1 MHMNETRSPA
11 AFALL
16 ACFCALLACS
26 CALAALGVGS
36 ATAALTP
43 SWTAPAPA
51 DSPGDRPSAV
61 SCPSEALCVGVD
73 NAGQALTTT
82 DPTAAAPAW
91 ASASIDTGQQLSAV
105 SCASGALCVAVDRTG
120 NALVGTSPT
129 AGSAGWSGKPADPGH
144 ELTGVSCPSASL
156 CVAVDAAGNALVSED
171 PAQNQWGPAVDI
183 DGSERLSAVSCS
195 SASLCVAV
203 DAAGGVLVSREPAAG
218 VGAWHRRALDAAGG
232 LASVSCGVGGMAGA
246 GGGGSA
252 GGPGAVCV
260 AVDAGGDI
268 LASGDPTSATPTW
281 SATEADP
288 GGALSAVSCAP
299 LGSCVAVDGGGH
311 ALASEAPAL
320 APAAWSTASP
330 DHDALASVSCAAGSF
345 CLALDTAGRSLS
357 APLPPP
363 VSPVAPP
370 PAPPTPRPSILGTP
384 ALGSQLTCQ
393 SGVPADATVQLS
405 YLWLRELEPIAGAT
419 GPAYTVR
426 GADEGHHLQCRVR
439 ASDAA
444 GSATATSAFV
454 SVPFQGLP
462 VASGETLVGT
472 ARAHGARVLVPVA
485 CSTRAPH
492 GCKLLLRL
500 VSASASAGRSTIDT
514 GIGVPPTRA
523 RGGTVDRRAAT
534 LASAR
539 VHLARR
545 ARRTIAVGLSARGR
559 RLLARRHRL
568 AVTLLVS
575 GTVIGSI
582 EAPLAEQRLVL
593 GAGVSAG
600 RSRAGRSVGAR
611 AHVPGA
617 SAPAPAVQTFASAV
631 PTVAPAATAAA
642 RSLAASALTPY
653 MGWDSYLAFGA
664 HYSESTVLEQASDL
678 LTLGLA
684 SLGYRFVWLD
694 VGWWQ
699 GERAP
704 DGQIAL
710 DRAQWPHG
718 IAWLAGV
725 LHNAGL
731 LLGLYTDA
739 GGDGCGGIGQGSYGH
754 YRQDADTFAAW
765 GVDAVKV
772 DFCGGSHLGLDPARA
787 YREFRAALD
796 AGRRPMLLSICDFL
810 QPGEHGE
817 GEPPPARSAFSSY
830 AFGPEVGA
838 SWRTDGDVGVPGHV
852 PFGNVLR
859 NLDADAAHPEAAG
872 PGHWNDPDYLGPD
885 QGMGVA
891 QFRTQVSMWAMLA
904 APLMVSRDL
913 GRLSRASL
921 AAIENR
927 EVVAV
932 DQDPLGAQGTL
943 VASEGA
949 GQVWVKPLSDGSRA
963 VALLNRG
970 PVPLRIETS
979 AAAVGLGRARRY
991 AVRDLWAHR
1000 TSATSGALG
1009 ALVGGDTTVLLRVS
1023 AVR

>member
-1 MHMNETRSPA
+1 MNETRSLA
-11 AFALL
+11 ALAL
-16 ACFCALLACS
+16 CALLAVS
-26 CALAALGVGS
+26 CALAPGAAV
-36 ATAALTP
+36 ATAAPVL

-51 DSPGDRPSAV
+51 DGAGKPSAV

-73 NAGQALTTT
+73 DAGQVLTTT
-82 DPTAAAPAW
+82 DPTVAAPTW
-91 ASASIDTGQQLSAV
+91 ASAQIDTGQQLSAV
-105 SCASGALCVAVDRTG
+105 SCASGALCIAVDRKG
-120 NALVGTSPT
+120 NALVGTNPT

-144 ELTGVSCPSASL
+144 ELTGVSCPTVSF
-156 CVAVDAAGNALVSED
+156 CVAVDAVGNALVSEH
-171 PAQNQWGPAVDI
+171 PAQNLWGLAVDV
-183 DGSERLSAVSCS
+183 DGSEHFSAVSCS

-203 DAAGGVLVSREPAAG
+203 DTAGGVLVSREPAAG
-218 VGAWHRRALDAAGG
+218 AGAWHRRALDAAGG
-232 LASVSCGVGGMAGA
+232 LAAASCGMGGVVGPGSVGGAGVA
-246 GGGGSA
+246 
-252 GGPGAVCV
+252 CV
-260 AVDAGGDI
+260 AVDASGDI

-281 SATEADP
+281 SDTEADP
-288 GGALSAVSCAP
+288 GGALSGVSCAP
-299 LGSCVAVDGGGH
+299 LGQCVAVDGGGH
-311 ALASEAPAL
+311 ALASEAPTL

-330 DHDALASVSCAAGSF
+330 DPDALAGVSCSAGSF
-345 CLALDTAGRSLS
+345 CLALDTSGRSLS
-357 APLPPP
+357 ASLPPP
-363 VSPVAPP
+363 VSLLAP
-370 PAPPTPRPSILGTP
+370 PPTPRPSILGTP

-393 SGVPADATVQLS
+393 NGLAADATVQLS
-405 YLWLRELEPIAGAT
+405 YLWLRELEPIVGAT
-419 GPAYTVR
+419 GPTYSVKA
-426 GADEGHHLQCRVR
+426 ADEGHHLQCRVT
-439 ASDAA
+439 ASDAS
-444 GSATATSAFV
+444 GSATSTSAFV

-462 VASGETLVGT
+462 VASGETLVGR

-500 VSASASAGRSTIDT
+500 VGAGADRSTID
-514 GIGVPPTRA
+514 GI
-523 RGGTVDRRAAT
+523 VDRPAAT
-534 LASAR
+534 LAIMR
-539 VHLARR
+539 VHLARG
-545 ARRTIAVGLSARGR
+545 ARRSVAVVLSARSR

-593 GAGVSAG
+593 GAGASL
-600 RSRAGRSVGAR
+600 GRSVGAR
-611 AHVPGA
+611 ALAAFASTPPVQALAPAARAAAPAMRA
-617 SAPAPAVQTFASAV
+617 SAPAAN
-631 PTVAPAATAAA
+631 AAG
-642 RSLAASALTPY
+642 RSRAAASAATPY

-664 HYSESTVLEQASDL
+664 RYSESTVLEQASDL
-678 LTLGLA
+678 LTLGLVRR
-684 SLGYRFVWLD
+684 GYRFVWLD

-699 GERAP
+699 GARTP

-725 LHNAGL
+725 LHGAGL

-739 GGDGCGGIGQGSYGH
+739 GGDGCGGIGQGSDGH
-754 YRQDADTFAAW
+754 YRQDADAFAAW

-772 DFCGGSHLGLDPARA
+772 DFCGGSRLGLDPAQA
-787 YREFRAALD
+787 YSEFRAALD
-796 AGRRPMLLSICDFL
+796 ASGRPMLLSICDFL
-810 QPGEHGE
+810 QPGEQGE
-817 GEPPPARSAFSSY
+817 GEPPPVRSAFSSY

-852 PFGNVLR
+852 SFGSVLR

-921 AAIENR
+921 GTLENR
-927 EVVAV
+927 EVVAI

-943 VASEGA
+943 VTSEGA

-979 AAAVGLGRARRY
+979 AGAVGLAPARRY

-1009 ALVGGDTTVLLRVS
+1009 AEVGRDSTVLLRVS
-1023 AVR
+1023 VAG